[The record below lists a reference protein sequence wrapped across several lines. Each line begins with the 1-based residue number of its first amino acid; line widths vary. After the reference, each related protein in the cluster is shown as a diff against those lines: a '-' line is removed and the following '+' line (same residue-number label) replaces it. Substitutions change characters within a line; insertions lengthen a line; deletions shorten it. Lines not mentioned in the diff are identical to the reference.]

1 MRDILLDIVKHT
13 HSLGFIQAV
22 KINGNNG
29 DQTEIEAMDDDRS
42 VVLKGQLHN
51 PVADFTGTIGLGKLG
66 VLSGYLNFEGYS
78 EPNATI
84 GVVKRERNGE
94 QVAEELEFKSSK
106 GYSASYRFMV
116 SQLIEEKLKTVK
128 FKGVNWDLTVQPTQ
142 QNLKDLS
149 YFAGVMGSVESTF
162 VAKTDNGTL
171 KFYIGDGSNDR
182 VEIPFTANVD
192 AEIKKGWAWPLVQ
205 TLSILKLSDTSQAN
219 ISFSEQGAMKISI
232 DSGIGLYDYI
242 LPARTSS

>member
-22 KINGNNG
+22 KIDGNDGSETN
-29 DQTEIEAMDDDRS
+29 IEAMDDDRS
-42 VVLKGQLHN
+42 VVLKGKLHN
-51 PVADFTGTIGLGKLG
+51 AVQDFKGVIGLGKLG
-66 VLSGYLNFEGYS
+66 VLSGYLNFDGYS
-78 EPNATI
+78 DAQSKI

-94 QVAEELEFKSSK
+94 QVAEELQFDSPK
-106 GYSASYRFMV
+106 GYSANYRFMV

-128 FKGVNWDLTVQPTQ
+128 FKGVNWDLTIQPTQ

-162 VAKTDNGTL
+162 VAKTDGTDL

-182 VEIPFTANVD
+182 VEIPFASNVS
-192 AEIKKGWAWPLVQ
+192 ASLNKGWAWPLAQ
-205 TLSILKLSDTSQAN
+205 TLSILKLSDTSNAS
-219 ISFSEQGAMKISI
+219 ISFSEQGAMKITI

-242 LPARTSS
+242 LPARTSA